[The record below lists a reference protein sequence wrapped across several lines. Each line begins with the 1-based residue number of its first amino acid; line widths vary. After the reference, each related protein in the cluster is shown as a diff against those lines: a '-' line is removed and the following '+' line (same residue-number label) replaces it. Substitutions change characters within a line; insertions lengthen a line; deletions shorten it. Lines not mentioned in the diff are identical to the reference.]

1 MLSQYSV
8 ENFKAI
14 GKPTTVRL
22 APITLLFGPNSAGKS
37 SLLHSF
43 LLLQH
48 IALGGSPDTHRT
60 AHGGEFVHLGGRRQY
75 AHLGRADEETRWH
88 FEWGGRFEAE
98 QPKTL
103 RFPAL
108 TAPFKTS
115 LSIKGSQAEEERPGN
130 YVEAPLLPR
139 MPRTAEISIADSHG
153 EILRYSNGR
162 ARLLPHA
169 ATYDVAEQVLSA
181 IRAGTDE
188 EPVLTDPHEL
198 LALLAE
204 FFLENQLDPFD
215 LITAPSAGFSNLPLN
230 MVLHAHLISPR
241 LRDVL
246 RLAHRFA
253 KERGGNYRELL
264 YICGRLVTPSDLD
277 YWGMDV
283 SDALAAFHE
292 YWRAQVAEEG
302 TRNLF
307 EDRELR
313 AAAWT
318 AGQTTHFSPFIQDLF
333 AFTAELL
340 DAAFKPARHV
350 SYLGP
355 LRAIPNPEG
364 LLPTDTVPWDS
375 VGESEWNALARDQKL
390 RDVLNHWLGPD
401 RLRSGLQISV
411 KRMFNEDT
419 LRTALEEASEGGSL
433 NPEEFVASLEEDT
446 KAIVLRD
453 QLRGH
458 EVNIR
463 NVGVGVSQVLPVL
476 ARALAGSAR
485 GSTHLIEQPELH
497 LHPALQAELADVFI
511 EGAYAP
517 PLPGLGRLG
526 GGNPWW
532 KTFIIETHSEHL
544 ILRLLRRIRETTAK
558 EAPKG
563 FELRPSDVAVYYVD
577 PTESGTRFLRMEIS
591 EDGDFITPWPHGFF
605 PERLRELM

>member
-75 AHLGRADEETRWH
+75 AHLGRADEETRWR
-88 FEWGGRFEAE
+88 FEWAGRFEAK

-103 RFPAL
+103 KFPAL

-115 LSIKGSQAEEERPGN
+115 LSVKGSQAEEERPGN

-139 MPRTAEISIADSHG
+139 MPLTAEISVADSHG
-153 EILRYSNGR
+153 EILRYFNGT
-162 ARLLPHA
+162 ARLLPHP

-204 FFLENQLDPFD
+204 YFFENAIDPFYLVTD
-215 LITAPSAGFSNLPLN
+215 SLAGFSNFPLN
-230 MVLHAHLISPR
+230 VILHAHLVSPR

-253 KERGGNYRELL
+253 KERGGDYRELL
-264 YICGRLVTPSDLD
+264 YICVGLVKPSDVD
-277 YWGMDV
+277 YWGMENSDV
-283 SDALAAFHE
+283 LGEFQE
-292 YWRAQVAEEG
+292 YWRSQVSEEG
-302 TRNLF
+302 SGSLYDN
-307 EDRELR
+307 RELR
-313 AAAWT
+313 EAVWT
-318 AGQTTHFSPFIQDLF
+318 AGQANRFSPLILDLF

-355 LRAIPNPEG
+355 LRAIPNPG
-364 LLPTDTVPWDS
+364 GMLPTDRVEWDS
-375 VGESEWNALARDQKL
+375 VGGSEWNAIARDQKL
-390 RDVLNHWLGPD
+390 RDALNHWLGPD

-411 KRMFNEDT
+411 KRMFNEET
-419 LRTALEEASEGGSL
+419 LRAALEGASEEGVT
-433 NPEEFVASLEEDT
+433 NPEEFVASLGEDT

-453 QLRGH
+453 ELRGH

-517 PLPGLGRLG
+517 PRPGLGRLG
-526 GGNPWW
+526 GGSPWW

-558 EAPKG
+558 KAPQG